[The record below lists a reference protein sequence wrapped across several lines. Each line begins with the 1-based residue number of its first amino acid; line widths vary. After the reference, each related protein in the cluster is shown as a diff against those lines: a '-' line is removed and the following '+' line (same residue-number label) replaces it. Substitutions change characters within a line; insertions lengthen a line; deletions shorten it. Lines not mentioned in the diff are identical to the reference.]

1 MLSDMM
7 PVLRVPYYRFNPP
20 VPALHLDETAPEILR
35 KFQQIGREHVTCG
48 RGKEDCVALARLL
61 TGRSPPLPPAT
72 RLRPPRSWP
81 GALLMRL
88 GSRVASVRS
97 RL

>member
-20 VPALHLDETAPEILR
+20 VPPLRLDETSPPILR
-35 KFQQIGREHVTCG
+35 DLQQTGRDFVTTG
-48 RGKEDCVALARLL
+48 RGQPDCAALAKLL
-61 TGRSPPLPPAT
+61 TGRAPPPPPPT

-81 GALLMRL
+81 AQLLMRL
-88 GSRVASVRS
+88 GSRVRS